1 MRYKLLIGL
10 LLFAVSCTEPEKKES
25 DFFDNIENKEPEY
38 KSIDEKIIRHIEG
51 DLRIPG
57 TEKYSYTI
65 YKDNLNGDDSLDYII
80 TVNRLEFALQEAIE
94 SGKVAK
100 RAEMGY
106 MGNYNYY
113 FYMDGLT
120 KEISASIAVP
130 SSPYAELEVDFH
142 TIKTEAY
149 KDFTIDFRIINSKFR
164 RFYTVINSI
173 PRQTF
178 EAKIFDGLGGSNPE
192 AFVVEYAPGSFS
204 LAKDILVYKGTLE
217 KVTINSVND
226 VYSIHPKITS
236 TGILERKWYFS
247 DPKNKY
253 FTEN

>member
-1 MRYKLLIGL
+1 MQYKLLIGL
-10 LLFAVSCTEPEKKES
+10 FLLTISCTEPEKKES

-38 KSIDEKIIRHIEG
+38 KSIEEKITRHIEG
-51 DLRIPG
+51 SLRIPG

-65 YKDNLNGDDSLDYII
+65 FKDELNGDDSLDYII

-120 KEISASIAVP
+120 KEISSAIAVP
-130 SSPYAELEVDFH
+130 SSPYAQLEVDFQN
-142 TIKTEAY
+142 IKTEAY
-149 KDFTIDFRIINSKFR
+149 KDFTVDFRIRNSKFR
-164 RFYTVINSI
+164 RFYTIVNNI
-173 PRQTF
+173 PHQTF
-178 EAKIFDGLGGSNPE
+178 EAKIFDGLGDKATE
-192 AFVVEYAPGSFS
+192 AYVVKYAPGSFNLS
-204 LAKDILVYKGTLE
+204 KDILIYKGTLE
-217 KVTINSVND
+217 NITINSVNE
-226 VYSIHPKITS
+226 VYSIHPEITTS
-236 TGILERKWYFS
+236 EILERKWYFS
-247 DPKNKY
+247 EAKNKY

>member
-1 MRYKLLIGL
+1 MQYKLLIGL
-10 LLFAVSCTEPEKKES
+10 LLFSVSCTEPEKKES

-38 KSIDEKIIRHIEG
+38 KSIDEKITRHIESN
-51 DLRIPG
+51 LRIPA

-65 YKDNLNGDDSLDYII
+65 YKNELNGDDSLDYVI

-94 SGKVAK
+94 SGKVVK

-113 FYMDGLT
+113 FYMDGLS
-120 KEISASIAVP
+120 KEISGSIPVP
-130 SSPYAELEVDFH
+130 SSPYAELEVEFH
-142 TIKTEAY
+142 NIKTEAY

-164 RFYTVINSI
+164 RFYTVINRI

-178 EAKIFDGLGGSNPE
+178 EAKIFDGLGDSNPE
-192 AFVVEYAPGSFS
+192 AFVIDYAQGSFT
-204 LAKDILVYKGTLE
+204 LAKDILVFKGTLE
-217 KVTINSVND
+217 NVKINSAND
-226 VYSIHPKITS
+226 VYSVHPKITS
-236 TGILERKWYFS
+236 TGKLDRKWYFS
-247 DPKNKY
+247 DAKNKY